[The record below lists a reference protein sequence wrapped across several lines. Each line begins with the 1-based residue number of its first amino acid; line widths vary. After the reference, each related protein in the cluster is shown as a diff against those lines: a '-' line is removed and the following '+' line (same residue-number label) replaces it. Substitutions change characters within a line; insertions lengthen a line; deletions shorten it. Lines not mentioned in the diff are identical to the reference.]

1 MAACLHS
8 YRFLDMDEIR
18 FLINYFRMS
27 SLELLGSYLECRW
40 EP

>member
-8 YRFLDMDEIR
+8 YRFLDMDAIR
-18 FLINYFRMS
+18 VLMDYLSIS
-27 SLELLGSYLECRW
+27 SLGLLGSYLESRW